1 MTNKSGRRLSVVDA
15 RVTGDSVAVRM
26 NTKHFKPDEII
37 FREGEISHEA
47 FFLVSGTVEIS
58 IASDAGP
65 VVLGRLG
72 AGEIFGEMGMITDRP
87 RSATAK
93 ALEAT
98 VVESI
103 GEAEFEQAILSRPDR
118 LHTYLGTLFDRI
130 RATDMLLQREWRK
143 QQLPA
148 DRGLPPVTARPGR
161 AALKHRV
168 RISSTE
174 GNPHLVNT
182 EIGKIPFRIGRAYAD
197 TGAAVFARNDLSV
210 SDSPPYQVSRNHCE
224 IDYGDQGLIVR
235 DRGSTLGTVVN
246 NTAIG
251 ADADAFFC
259 PLHEGE
265 NLLLLGTESSPYRYL
280 VTVEKA

>member
-1 MTNKSGRRLSVVDA
+1 M
-15 RVTGDSVAVRM
+15 RM

-58 IASDAGP
+58 IESSGGP
-65 VVLGRLG
+65 LVLGRLG

-87 RSATAK
+87 RSATAR
-93 ALEAT
+93 ALEAA

-130 RATDMLLQREWRK
+130 RATDTLLQRELRK
-143 QQLPA
+143 QQQVA
-148 DRGLPPVTARPGR
+148 DRGLPPVAARRER

-174 GNPHLVNT
+174 GNPHIVNT

-197 TGAAVFARNDLSV
+197 TNAAVFARNDLSV
-210 SDSPPYQVSRNHCE
+210 SDSSPYQVSRNHCE
-224 IDYGDQGLIVR
+224 IDYGDKGLIVR

-251 ADADAFFC
+251 ADADALFH
-259 PLHEGE
+259 PLREGE

-280 VTVEKA
+280 VTVENA